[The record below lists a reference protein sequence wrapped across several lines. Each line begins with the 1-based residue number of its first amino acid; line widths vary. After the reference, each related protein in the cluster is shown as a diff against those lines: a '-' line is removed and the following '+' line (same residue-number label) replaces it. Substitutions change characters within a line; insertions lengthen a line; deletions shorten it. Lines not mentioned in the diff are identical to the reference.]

1 MEQKALR
8 VMVADK
14 EPSNT
19 EQKEITQIK
28 KDLSHLKMDVKDM
41 KEEMK
46 DVKVLL
52 AQIIEAVRT
61 P

>member
-1 MEQKALR
+1 
-8 VMVADK
+8 MVADK